1 MISQLLIST
10 KLTPS
15 GNTQLD
21 DYFVSPPFKLMTLPD
36 YSTNKAEAWQKGL
49 NAMQMS
55 SSPGLLGG
63 DRLDIQ
69 ISLRKSTA
77 LTLTTQAFT
86 RVQAMNDGE
95 FAEQI
100 TQIQLAEDSRLFY
113 LPHPLVLHKDS
124 ALKQKTTIE
133 MAENSEL
140 IYGEIVAIGRVLNDE
155 RFAFR
160 QFSSHLKIYALQ
172 KNGEKRPL
180 VSDCIQWLPSKM
192 TLTALSQMEDY
203 SHQGSLTYLNLSKSA
218 LEIKAMLK
226 QLQETFTSSENLL
239 IGLSQLNE
247 GGLMVRVLGHRAEQI
262 QTLFENIGIILKSNN
277 KSGS

>member
-55 SSPGLLGG
+55 SSPGLLSG

-160 QFSSHLKIYALQ
+160 CFSSHLKIYALQ

-203 SHQGSLTYLNLSKSA
+203 SHQGSFLYLSLEKDA
-218 LEIKAMLK
+218 LALKEMLK
-226 QLQETFTSSENLL
+226 QLQSEFSNNGNLL
-239 IGLSQLNE
+239 IGFSLLNE
-247 GGLMVRVLGHRAEQI
+247 GGIIVRALGYKAEQL
-262 QTLFENIGIILKSNN
+262 QMLFEQIGHFIKSEAD
-277 KSGS
+277 S

>member
-1 MISQLLIST
+1 MNSKLLIST

-36 YSTNKAEAWQKGL
+36 YSTNKAEVWQKGL

-100 TQIQLAEDSRLFY
+100 TQIQLAEASRLFY

-203 SHQGSLTYLNLSKSA
+203 SHQGSFFYLSLEKDA
-218 LEIKAMLK
+218 LALKEMLK
-226 QLQETFTSSENLL
+226 QLQSEFSNNGNLL
-239 IGLSQLNE
+239 IGFSLLNE
-247 GGLMVRVLGHRAEQI
+247 GGIIVRALGYKAEQL
-262 QTLFENIGIILKSNN
+262 QMLFEQIGHFIKSEAN
-277 KSGS
+277 S

>member
-1 MISQLLIST
+1 MNSKLLIST

-86 RVQAMNDGE
+86 RVQAMNEGE

-160 QFSSHLKIYALQ
+160 RFSSHLKIYALQ

-203 SHQGSLTYLNLSKSA
+203 SHQGSFLYLSLEKDA
-218 LEIKAMLK
+218 LALKEMLK
-226 QLQETFTSSENLL
+226 QLQSEFSNNGNLL
-239 IGLSQLNE
+239 IGFSLLNE
-247 GGLMVRVLGHRAEQI
+247 GGIIVRALGYKAEQL
-262 QTLFENIGIILKSNN
+262 QMLFEQIGHFIKSEAN
-277 KSGS
+277 S